1 MNNIKI
7 SDISLRVAENAIAS
21 GLSFKEKLE
30 IAKLLEKLS
39 VDVIE
44 TSYVTEDPADAV
56 LLRTLAST
64 VKNAVLSVSAYP
76 DTVSIERGW
85 EAIKKASKP
94 RINLIAST
102 STVQMEYIYHM
113 KSKVMAEKIA
123 ECVKMAKEFGAEVE
137 FTAEDATRSDR
148 DFLISVINAA
158 IENGASVITLCDAT
172 GEMLPEEVAT
182 FINDIKASVPAL
194 ENVTLSFETRD
205 ELGLSS
211 AVCLAAASA
220 GATQIKVASC
230 GITGYTSLEKFMH
243 ILQVRGEALGFGS
256 GIKFTELQRISSRLE
271 AITGH
276 TGRLSSEEASE
287 IKADLTTDSDL
298 LTVRRRLSNLGYD
311 VSDEDMAKIYTLFTE
326 LAAKKKVDD
335 RDLEALVAES
345 ARQVAPTYQ
354 LENYVINSGSSISAT
369 AYIEVTRKGVPL
381 KTVSIGDG
389 PIDAAFL
396 AIDQL
401 LGHHFELED
410 FRIQAVTEGREAQ
423 GDAVVKLRA
432 NGKLYSGR
440 GLSTDIIGASIR
452 AYLSAVNKI
461 VYEEQSK

>member
-1 MNNIKI
+1 MNNIKV
-7 SDISLRVAENAIAS
+7 SDISLRVADSALTS

-30 IAKLLEKLS
+30 IAKLLEKLNI
-39 VDVIE
+39 DVIE
-44 TSYVTEDPADAV
+44 TGYVTEDPADAV

-64 VKNAVLSVSAYP
+64 VKNATLSVAVYP
-76 DTVSIERGW
+76 DTASVDRAW
-85 EAIKKASKP
+85 EAVKKASKP
-94 RINLIAST
+94 RLNVITST
-102 STVQMEYIYHM
+102 STVQMEYMYHM
-113 KSKVMAEKIA
+113 KSKVMAEKVA
-123 ECVKMAKEFGAEVE
+123 ECIKKAAEYGAEVE
-137 FTAEDATRSDR
+137 YTAEDATRSDR
-148 DFLISVINAA
+148 DFLVSVINSA
-158 IENGASVITLCDAT
+158 IDCGATIITLCDAT
-172 GEMLPEEVAT
+172 GEMLPEEITA
-182 FINDIKASVPAL
+182 FIADIKSAVPAL
-194 ENVTLSFETRD
+194 EKVALSFETRD

-211 AVCLAAASA
+211 AVCLATAQQ
-220 GATQIKVASC
+220 GAEQIKVASC

-243 ILQVRGEALGFGS
+243 ILQVRRETLGLS
-256 GIKFTELQRISSRLE
+256 SEVKFTELQRTCSRLE
-271 AITGH
+271 ALTGH
-276 TGRLSSEEASE
+276 TGRLSSDDAEV
-287 IKADLTTDSDL
+287 KAELTTDSDMM
-298 LTVRRRLSNLGYD
+298 TVRRRINALGYD
-311 VSDEDMAKIYTLFTE
+311 VADEDMAKIYTLFME

-369 AYIEVTRKGVPL
+369 AFIEVNRKGVPL
-381 KTVSIGDG
+381 KTVAIGDG

>member
-1 MNNIKI
+1 MNNIKV
-7 SDISLRVAENAIAS
+7 SDISLRVADSALAS

-30 IAKLLEKLS
+30 IAKLLEKLN

-64 VKNAVLSVSAYP
+64 VKNATLSVAVYP
-76 DTVSIERGW
+76 DTASVDRAW
-85 EAIKKASKP
+85 EAVKKASKP
-94 RINLIAST
+94 RLNVITST
-102 STVQMEYIYHM
+102 STVQMEYMYHM
-113 KSKVMAEKIA
+113 KSKVMAEKIT
-123 ECVKMAKEFGAEVE
+123 ECIKKAAQYGAEVE
-137 FTAEDATRSDR
+137 YTAEDATRSDR
-148 DFLISVINAA
+148 DFLVSVINSA
-158 IENGASVITLCDAT
+158 IECGATVITLCDAT
-172 GEMLPEEVAT
+172 GEMLPEEVSA
-182 FINDIKASVPAL
+182 FIADIKADVPAL
-194 ENVTLSFETRD
+194 EKVTLSFETRD
-205 ELGLSS
+205 EIGLSS
-211 AVCLAAASA
+211 AVCLSAAKS
-220 GATQIKVASC
+220 GAQQIKVASC
-230 GITGYTSLEKFMH
+230 GIMGFTSLEKFMH
-243 ILQVRGEALGFGS
+243 ILQVRRDTLGFES
-256 GIKFTELQRISSRLE
+256 NIKFTELQRTCSRLE
-271 AITGH
+271 ALTGH
-276 TGRLSSEEASE
+276 TGRISSDDAEAKVE
-287 IKADLTTDSDL
+287 LTTDSDMM
-298 LTVRRRLSNLGYD
+298 TVRRRINALGYD
-311 VSDEDMAKIYTLFTE
+311 VADEDMAKIYTLFME

-369 AYIEVTRKGVPL
+369 AFIEVNCKGVPL
-381 KTVSIGDG
+381 KTVAIGDG

>member
-1 MNNIKI
+1 MNNIKV
-7 SDISLRVAENAIAS
+7 SDISLRVADSALAS

-30 IAKLLEKLS
+30 IAKLLEKLN

-64 VKNAVLSVSAYP
+64 VKNATLSVAVYP
-76 DTVSIERGW
+76 DTASVDRAW
-85 EAIKKASKP
+85 EAVKKASKP
-94 RINLIAST
+94 RLNVITST
-102 STVQMEYIYHM
+102 STVQMEYMYHM
-113 KSKVMAEKIA
+113 KSKVMAEKIT
-123 ECVKMAKEFGAEVE
+123 ECIKKAAQYGAEVE
-137 FTAEDATRSDR
+137 YTAEDATRSDR
-148 DFLISVINAA
+148 DFLVSVINSA
-158 IENGASVITLCDAT
+158 IECGATIITLCDAT
-172 GEMLPEEVAT
+172 GEMLPEEVSA
-182 FINDIKASVPAL
+182 FIADIKADVPAL
-194 ENVTLSFETRD
+194 EKVTLSFETRD
-205 ELGLSS
+205 EIGLSS
-211 AVCLAAASA
+211 AVCLAAAKS
-220 GATQIKVASC
+220 GAQQIKVASC
-230 GITGYTSLEKFMH
+230 GIMGFTSLEKFMH
-243 ILQVRGEALGFGS
+243 ILQVRRDTLGFES
-256 GIKFTELQRISSRLE
+256 NIKFTELQRTCSRLE
-271 AITGH
+271 ALTGH
-276 TGRLSSEEASE
+276 TGRISSDDAEAKVE
-287 IKADLTTDSDL
+287 LTTDSDMM
-298 LTVRRRLSNLGYD
+298 TVRRRINALGYD
-311 VSDEDMAKIYTLFTE
+311 VADEDMAKIYTLFME

-369 AYIEVTRKGVPL
+369 AFIEVNCKGVPL
-381 KTVSIGDG
+381 KTVAIGDG

>member
-1 MNNIKI
+1 MNNIKV
-7 SDISLRVAENAIAS
+7 SDISLRVADSALAS

-30 IAKLLEKLS
+30 IAKLLEKLN

-64 VKNAVLSVSAYP
+64 VKNATLSVAVYP
-76 DTVSIERGW
+76 DTASVDRAW
-85 EAIKKASKP
+85 EAVKKASKP
-94 RINLIAST
+94 RLNVITST
-102 STVQMEYIYHM
+102 STVQMEYMYHM
-113 KSKVMAEKIA
+113 KSKVMAEKIT
-123 ECVKMAKEFGAEVE
+123 ECIKKAAQYGAEVE
-137 FTAEDATRSDR
+137 YTAEDATRSDR
-148 DFLISVINAA
+148 DFLVSVINSA
-158 IENGASVITLCDAT
+158 IECGATIITLCDAT
-172 GEMLPEEVAT
+172 GEMLPEEVSA
-182 FINDIKASVPAL
+182 FIADIKAAVPAL
-194 ENVTLSFETRD
+194 EKVTLSFETRD
-205 ELGLSS
+205 EIGLSS
-211 AVCLAAASA
+211 AVCLAAAKS
-220 GATQIKVASC
+220 GAQQIKVASC
-230 GITGYTSLEKFMH
+230 GIMGFTSLEKFMH
-243 ILQVRGEALGFGS
+243 ILQVRRDTLGFES
-256 GIKFTELQRISSRLE
+256 NIKFTELQRTCSRLE
-271 AITGH
+271 ALTGH
-276 TGRLSSEEASE
+276 TGRISSDDAEAKVE
-287 IKADLTTDSDL
+287 LTTDSDMM
-298 LTVRRRLSNLGYD
+298 TVRRRINALGYD
-311 VSDEDMAKIYTLFTE
+311 VADEDMAKIYTLFME

-369 AYIEVTRKGVPL
+369 AFIEVNRKGVPL
-381 KTVSIGDG
+381 KTVAIGDG

>member
-1 MNNIKI
+1 MNNIKV
-7 SDISLRVAENAIAS
+7 SDISLRVADSALAS

-30 IAKLLEKLS
+30 IAKLLEKLN

-64 VKNAVLSVSAYP
+64 VKNATLSVAVYP
-76 DTVSIERGW
+76 DTASVDRAW
-85 EAIKKASKP
+85 EAVKKASKP
-94 RINLIAST
+94 RLNVITST
-102 STVQMEYIYHM
+102 STVQMEYTYHM
-113 KSKVMAEKIA
+113 KSKVMAEKIS
-123 ECVKMAKEFGAEVE
+123 ECIKKAAQYGAEVE
-137 FTAEDATRSDR
+137 YTAEDATRSDR
-148 DFLISVINAA
+148 DFLVSVINSA
-158 IENGASVITLCDAT
+158 IECGATIITLCDAT
-172 GEMLPEEVAT
+172 GEMLPEEVSA
-182 FINDIKASVPAL
+182 FIADIKAAVPAL
-194 ENVTLSFETRD
+194 EKVTLSFETRD
-205 ELGLSS
+205 EIGLSS
-211 AVCLAAASA
+211 AVCLAAAKS
-220 GATQIKVASC
+220 GAQQIKVASC
-230 GITGYTSLEKFMH
+230 GIMGFTSLEKFMH
-243 ILQVRGEALGFGS
+243 ILQVRRDTLGFES
-256 GIKFTELQRISSRLE
+256 NIKFTELQRTCSRLE
-271 AITGH
+271 ALTGH
-276 TGRLSSEEASE
+276 TGRISSDDAEAKVE
-287 IKADLTTDSDL
+287 LTTDSDMM
-298 LTVRRRLSNLGYD
+298 TVRRRINTLGYD
-311 VSDEDMAKIYTLFTE
+311 VADEDMAKIYTLFME

-369 AYIEVTRKGVPL
+369 AFIEVNRKGVSL
-381 KTVSIGDG
+381 KTVAIGDG

>member
-7 SDISLRVAENAIAS
+7 SDISLRVAENTLTS

-30 IAKLLEKLS
+30 VAKLLEKLN

-44 TSYVTEDPADAV
+44 TGYVTEDPADAV

-64 VKNAVLSVSAYP
+64 VKNATLSVAVYP
-76 DTVSIERGW
+76 DISSVERAW
-85 EAIKKASKP
+85 EAVKKASKP
-94 RINLIAST
+94 RLNVITST

-113 KSKVMAEKIA
+113 KSKVIAEKIA
-123 ECVKMAKEFGAEVE
+123 ECVKKAKELGAEVE
-137 FTAEDATRSDR
+137 YTAEDATRADR
-148 DFLISVINAA
+148 DFLASVLSSA
-158 IENGASVITLCDAT
+158 IECGATVITLCDAT
-172 GEMLPEEVAT
+172 GEMLPLEVAA
-182 FINDIKASVPAL
+182 FIDRVKADVPAL
-194 ENVTLSFETRD
+194 ENVTLSFETKD
-205 ELGLSS
+205 EIGLSS
-211 AVCLAAASA
+211 AVCLSAAEQ
-220 GATQIKVASC
+220 GVGQIKVASC
-230 GITGYTSLEKFMH
+230 GIKGYTSLEKFMH
-243 ILQVRGEALGFGS
+243 ILQVRSETLGFVS
-256 GIKFTELQRISSRLE
+256 GIKFTELQRIASRLE

-276 TGRLSSEEASE
+276 TGRITSDDNET
-287 IKADLTTDSDL
+287 KAELTTDSDMM
-298 LTVRRRLSNLGYD
+298 TVRRRLSNLGYD
-311 VSDEDMAKIYTLFTE
+311 VTDEDMAKIYTLFME

-354 LENYVINSGSSISAT
+354 LENFVINSGSSIAAT
-369 AYIEVTRKGVPL
+369 AYIEVNRKGVSL

-440 GLSTDIIGASIR
+440 GLSTDIIEASIR

>member
-1 MNNIKI
+1 MNNIKV
-7 SDISLRVAENAIAS
+7 SDISLRVADSALAS

-30 IAKLLEKLS
+30 IAKLLEKLN

-64 VKNAVLSVSAYP
+64 VKNATLSVAVYP
-76 DTVSIERGW
+76 DTASVDRAW
-85 EAIKKASKP
+85 EAVKKASKP
-94 RINLIAST
+94 RLNVITST
-102 STVQMEYIYHM
+102 STVQMEYMYHM
-113 KSKVMAEKIA
+113 KSKVMAEKIT
-123 ECVKMAKEFGAEVE
+123 ECIKKAAQYGAEVE
-137 FTAEDATRSDR
+137 YTAEDATRSDR
-148 DFLISVINAA
+148 DFLVSVINSA
-158 IENGASVITLCDAT
+158 IECGATVITLCDAT
-172 GEMLPEEVAT
+172 GEMLPEEVSA
-182 FINDIKASVPAL
+182 FIADIKADVPAL
-194 ENVTLSFETRD
+194 EKVTLSFETRD
-205 ELGLSS
+205 EIGLSS
-211 AVCLAAASA
+211 AVCLAAAKS
-220 GATQIKVASC
+220 GAQQIKVASC
-230 GITGYTSLEKFMH
+230 GIMGFTSLEKFMH
-243 ILQVRGEALGFGS
+243 ILQVRRDTLGFES
-256 GIKFTELQRISSRLE
+256 NIKFTELQRTCSRLE
-271 AITGH
+271 ALTGH
-276 TGRLSSEEASE
+276 TGRISSDDAEAKVE
-287 IKADLTTDSDL
+287 LTTDSDMM
-298 LTVRRRLSNLGYD
+298 TVRRRINALGYD
-311 VSDEDMAKIYTLFTE
+311 VADEDMAKIYTLFME

-369 AYIEVTRKGVPL
+369 AFIEVNCKGVPL
-381 KTVSIGDG
+381 KTVAIGDG

>member
-1 MNNIKI
+1 MNNIKV
-7 SDISLRVAENAIAS
+7 SDISLRVADSALAS

-30 IAKLLEKLS
+30 IAKLLEKLN

-64 VKNAVLSVSAYP
+64 VKNATLSVAVYP
-76 DTVSIERGW
+76 DTASVDRAW
-85 EAIKKASKP
+85 EAVKKASKP
-94 RINLIAST
+94 RLNVITST
-102 STVQMEYIYHM
+102 STVQMEYMYHM
-113 KSKVMAEKIA
+113 KSKVMAEKIT
-123 ECVKMAKEFGAEVE
+123 ECIKKAAQYGAEVE
-137 FTAEDATRSDR
+137 YTAEDATRSDR
-148 DFLISVINAA
+148 DFLVSVINSA
-158 IENGASVITLCDAT
+158 IECGATIITLCDAT
-172 GEMLPEEVAT
+172 GEMLPEEVSA
-182 FINDIKASVPAL
+182 FIADIKADVPAL
-194 ENVTLSFETRD
+194 EKVTLSFETRD
-205 ELGLSS
+205 EIGLSS
-211 AVCLAAASA
+211 AVCLAAAKS
-220 GATQIKVASC
+220 GAQQIKVASC
-230 GITGYTSLEKFMH
+230 GIMGFTSLEKFMH
-243 ILQVRGEALGFGS
+243 ILQVRRDTLGFES
-256 GIKFTELQRISSRLE
+256 NIKFTELQRTCSRLE
-271 AITGH
+271 ALTGH
-276 TGRLSSEEASE
+276 TGRISSDDAEAKVE
-287 IKADLTTDSDL
+287 LTTDSDMM
-298 LTVRRRLSNLGYD
+298 TVRRRINALGYD
-311 VSDEDMAKIYTLFTE
+311 VADEDMAKIYTLFME

-369 AYIEVTRKGVPL
+369 AFIEVNRKGVPL
-381 KTVSIGDG
+381 KTVAIGDG

>member
-1 MNNIKI
+1 MNNIKV
-7 SDISLRVAENAIAS
+7 SDISLRVADSALAS

-30 IAKLLEKLS
+30 IAKLLEKLN

-64 VKNAVLSVSAYP
+64 VKNATLSVAVYP
-76 DTVSIERGW
+76 DTASVDRAW
-85 EAIKKASKP
+85 EAVKKASKP
-94 RINLIAST
+94 RLNVITST
-102 STVQMEYIYHM
+102 STVQMEYMYHM
-113 KSKVMAEKIA
+113 KSKVMAEKIT
-123 ECVKMAKEFGAEVE
+123 ECIKKAAQYGAEVE
-137 FTAEDATRSDR
+137 YTAEDATRSDR
-148 DFLISVINAA
+148 DFLVSVINSA
-158 IENGASVITLCDAT
+158 IECGATVITLCDAT
-172 GEMLPEEVAT
+172 GEMLSEEVSA
-182 FINDIKASVPAL
+182 FIADIKADVPAL
-194 ENVTLSFETRD
+194 EKVTLSFETRD
-205 ELGLSS
+205 EIGLSS
-211 AVCLAAASA
+211 AVCLAAAKS
-220 GATQIKVASC
+220 GAQQIKVASC
-230 GITGYTSLEKFMH
+230 GIMGFTSLEKFMH
-243 ILQVRGEALGFGS
+243 ILQVRRDTLGFES
-256 GIKFTELQRISSRLE
+256 NIKFTELQRTCSRLE
-271 AITGH
+271 ALTGH
-276 TGRLSSEEASE
+276 TGRISSDDAEAKVE
-287 IKADLTTDSDL
+287 LTTDSDMM
-298 LTVRRRLSNLGYD
+298 TVRRRINALGYD
-311 VSDEDMAKIYTLFTE
+311 VADEDMAKIYTLFME

-369 AYIEVTRKGVPL
+369 AFIEVNRKGVPL
-381 KTVSIGDG
+381 KTVAIGDG

>member
-1 MNNIKI
+1 MNNIKV
-7 SDISLRVAENAIAS
+7 SDISLRVADSALAS

-30 IAKLLEKLS
+30 IAKLLEKLN

-56 LLRTLAST
+56 LHRTLAST
-64 VKNAVLSVSAYP
+64 VKNATLSVAVYP
-76 DTVSIERGW
+76 DTASVDRAW
-85 EAIKKASKP
+85 EAVKKASKP
-94 RINLIAST
+94 RLNVITST
-102 STVQMEYIYHM
+102 STVQMEYMYHM
-113 KSKVMAEKIA
+113 KSKVMAEKIT
-123 ECVKMAKEFGAEVE
+123 ECIKKAAQYGAEVE
-137 FTAEDATRSDR
+137 YTAEDATRSDR
-148 DFLISVINAA
+148 DFLVSVINSA
-158 IENGASVITLCDAT
+158 IECGATIITLCDAT
-172 GEMLPEEVAT
+172 GEMLPEEVSA
-182 FINDIKASVPAL
+182 FIADIKADVPAL
-194 ENVTLSFETRD
+194 EKVTLSFETRD
-205 ELGLSS
+205 EIGLSS
-211 AVCLAAASA
+211 AVCLAAAKS
-220 GATQIKVASC
+220 GAQQIKVASC
-230 GITGYTSLEKFMH
+230 GIMGFTSLEKFMH
-243 ILQVRGEALGFGS
+243 ILQVRRDTLGFES
-256 GIKFTELQRISSRLE
+256 NIKFTELQRTCSRLE
-271 AITGH
+271 ALTGH
-276 TGRLSSEEASE
+276 TGRISSDDAEAKVE
-287 IKADLTTDSDL
+287 LTTDSDMM
-298 LTVRRRLSNLGYD
+298 TVRRRINALGYD
-311 VSDEDMAKIYTLFTE
+311 VADEDMAKIYTLFME

-369 AYIEVTRKGVPL
+369 AFIEVNCKGVPL
-381 KTVSIGDG
+381 KTVAIGDG